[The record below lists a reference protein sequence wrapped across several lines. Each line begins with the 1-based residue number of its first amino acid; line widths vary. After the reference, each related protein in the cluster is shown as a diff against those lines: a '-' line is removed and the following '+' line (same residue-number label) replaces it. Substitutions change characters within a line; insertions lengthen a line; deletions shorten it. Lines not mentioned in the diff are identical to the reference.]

1 MTDRKLGRLLVSGI
15 ELFGFHGATEEE
27 RLRGIRL
34 VVDLDVAVPMARA
47 VEKDRVEEGV
57 DYRELVRTVREIN
70 RTRSYC
76 LIESLADAL
85 ADGLLTGIP
94 GIEEISVRV
103 AKPQPPGMG
112 KVAWAAAEV
121 TRRRP

>member
-1 MTDRKLGRLLVSGI
+1 M
-15 ELFGFHGATEEE
+15 
-27 RLRGIRL
+27 
-34 VVDLDVAVPMARA
+34 VDLDVAVTMEHA
-47 VEKDRVEEGV
+47 VENDRVEDSV

-103 AKPQPPGMG
+103 VKPQPTGIG